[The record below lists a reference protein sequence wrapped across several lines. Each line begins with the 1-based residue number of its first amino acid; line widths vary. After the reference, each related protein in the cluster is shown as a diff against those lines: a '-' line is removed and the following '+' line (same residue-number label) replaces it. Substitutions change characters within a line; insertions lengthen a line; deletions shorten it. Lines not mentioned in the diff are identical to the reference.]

1 MLDERI
7 EFENFINS
15 EGFFDYPQSNE
26 LQQETSLTT
35 METEKE
41 RLVLSTSDYLVA
53 FSTVSELLCRICGYS
68 KLYKTFC

>member
-7 EFENFINS
+7 EFENFLTS

-41 RLVLSTSDYLVA
+41 RLVLSASDYLVA
-53 FSTVSELLCRICGYS
+53 FSTLRLC
-68 KLYKTFC
+68 